1 MASKKIFQV
10 HPMRISKQS
19 PSTEVY
25 NITIEGS
32 ERSFVDEN
40 SGDGETEAPSV
51 DFETG
56 TSFNQEIKSKNGSD
70 SSSEVP
76 DDVKGNFKI

>member
-1 MASKKIFQV
+1 
-10 HPMRISKQS
+10 MRISKHS

-32 ERSFVDEN
+32 ERGFVDEQP
-40 SGDGETEAPSV
+40 SSETEVPSV

-76 DDVKGNFKI
+76 DDVKGIFI